1 MATNRSN
8 YWTETHTPL
17 YSFIFTLP
25 LFLMYEI
32 GMFTISSNDLPLLR
46 NGADVLMRQILGH
59 FGIYGMYGFSGS
71 FLVGFMVAFLRQKNR
86 LKSTAVRGDYLL
98 RMLLES
104 LILAFLLMVLLSWLP
119 TLLMNG
125 KDGRLLQ
132 QIVLSIGAGIYEE
145 FVFRVVLIAGLTAV
159 LGFLFRWEKVGQK
172 TGAVFLAAVL
182 FSLFHFVGGFGDTPN
197 FGLFIIRL
205 AAGLFLGIVY
215 VLRGFGV
222 AAYTHAIYDLFV
234 LVQITTFP
242 SRGF

>member
-1 MATNRSN
+1 MATAPSN
-8 YWTETHTPL
+8 YWTDTHTPL
-17 YSFIFTLP
+17 YSFIFSLP

-32 GMFTISSNDLPLLR
+32 GMFTISTNDLPMLR
-46 NGADVLMRQILGH
+46 NGADVLMRQILGI
-59 FGIYGMYGFSGS
+59 FGVYGMYGFSGS
-71 FLVGFMVAFLRQKNR
+71 FLVGFIVAFLRQKNR
-86 LKSTAVRGDYLL
+86 LKSTAVKGEYLL
-98 RMLLES
+98 LMLLES
-104 LILAFLLMVLLSWLP
+104 LVLAILLTVLLTWVP

-125 KDGRLLQ
+125 RDGRLVQ

-145 FVFRVVLIAGLTAV
+145 FVFRVVLIAGLTAL
-159 LGFLFRWEKVGQK
+159 LGFLFQWGRVGQK

-182 FSLFHFVGGFGDTPN
+182 FSLFHFVGEFGDTPG

-222 AAYTHAIYDLFV
+222 AAYTHAIYNLFV